1 MNRHAVLL
9 ILLCGLM
16 LLPGLGRQV
25 MERQQELRVTLTARD
40 MIETGRWL
48 VPHFQNEP
56 RLKKPPAMY
65 WIVAG
70 FYALCDTTTSATVSR
85 IPNVLITM
93 LLMAA
98 VHWAGLTFVRDR
110 KTALMAVVLSASAF
124 ITQRYARVAETDMAQ
139 ALFVTLSCVACFR
152 ALTQERACGWWIL
165 AGVFSGLGFMIKGPA
180 SILLPLLAVAVF
192 LVSRRI
198 EGKPSG
204 LRWSFLWMLPV
215 FALIA
220 LPWYVMLEI
229 LPSTD
234 ALADAAVGSEM
245 QAMIDR
251 AGEGHPAPFYF
262 YLLRAPIGFLP
273 WGLLIFPAVWLFWK
287 KRKQSDGHLFALG
300 WFMVTLILLSVLYNK
315 QQHYILLLLPSA
327 AVLSAGLIMPWIE
340 GQAGRMNK
348 FVGGYF
354 VFLLVIAAAAPVAAL
369 ASPFVLDWLP
379 RGPMMTAGAVFA
391 IIAAAGWLQLA
402 KRNRMGAVVSVWVF
416 MVAIVY
422 MYIFIL
428 HPFHRPETII
438 PDFIGEAK
446 SALADSEKVYFIGR
460 KRGTVEFYANRHTVY
475 VTDQTVDSLWPRM
488 EPGSALI
495 EVVKIK
501 KPESPAPG
509 SPKPVLESVRGE
521 LRCRLYARPSEGG

>member
-1 MNRHAVLL
+1 MKHGALLL
-9 ILLCGLM
+9 ILLCGLT

-48 VPHFQNEP
+48 VPHFQDEP

-93 LLMAA
+93 FLMAA
-98 VHWAGLTFVRDR
+98 VYWAGLTFVQNG
-110 KTALMAVVLSASAF
+110 KTALMAVVLAVSAF

-139 ALFVTLSCVACFR
+139 ALFVTLSCVACFK
-152 ALTQERACGWWIL
+152 ALTQERACRWWIL

-192 LVSRRI
+192 LVLRRI
-198 EGKPSG
+198 AGKPSG
-204 LRWSFLWMLPV
+204 LRWGFLWMLPV

-229 LPSTD
+229 FPSTD
-234 ALADAAVGSEM
+234 AIADAAVGSEM

-251 AGEGHPAPFYF
+251 AGAGHPAPFYF
-262 YLLRAPIGFLP
+262 YLLRAPIAFLP
-273 WGLLIFPAVWLFWK
+273 WGLLIFPAVWMFWK
-287 KRKQSDGHLFALG
+287 GRRQSDGHSFALG
-300 WFMVTLILLSVLYNK
+300 WFAVTLILLSALYNK

-327 AVLSAGLIMPWIE
+327 AVLSAALVMPWIE
-340 GQAGRMNK
+340 GQPGRMNK

-354 VFLLVIAAAAPVAAL
+354 IFLLIVSTAMSVAAFVFP
-369 ASPFVLDWLP
+369 SVLDWLP
-379 RGPMMTAGAVFA
+379 CGPMMIAGAAFA
-391 IIAAAGWLQLA
+391 AIAAAGWVLIA
-402 KRNRMGAVVSVWVF
+402 NRNRRFAVVVVWAF
-416 MVAIVY
+416 MAAIVY

-438 PDFIGEAK
+438 PEFVCEAK
-446 SALADSEKVYFIGR
+446 SVLDDSEKVYFIGR
-460 KRGTVEFYANRHTVY
+460 KRGTVEFYANRHTIY
-475 VTDQTVDSLWPRM
+475 MRDETPESLWPRM
-488 EPGSALI
+488 GPGSAL
-495 EVVKIK
+495 VTVMKIR
-501 KPESPAPG
+501 ESDPAE
-509 SPKPVLESVRGE
+509 SVSVRPVLESARGE
-521 LRCRLYARPSEGG
+521 IRCRIYVK